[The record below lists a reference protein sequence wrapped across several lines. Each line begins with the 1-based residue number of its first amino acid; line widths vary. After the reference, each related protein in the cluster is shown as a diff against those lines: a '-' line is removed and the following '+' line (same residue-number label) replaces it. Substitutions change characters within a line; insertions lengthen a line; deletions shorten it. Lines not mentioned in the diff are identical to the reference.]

1 MAEQDL
7 CCDIVQS
14 GTWLYDNSV
23 PTDVWI
29 VRGDRR
35 TLGPAKLSLREAVAS
50 AEELV
55 TGQITWTNHL
65 RQKLFG
71 GRNYSL
77 APTE

>member
-1 MAEQDL
+1 
-7 CCDIVQS
+7 
-14 GTWLYDNSV
+14 
-23 PTDVWI
+23 

-35 TLGPAKLSLREAVAS
+35 TLGPAKFSLREAVAS